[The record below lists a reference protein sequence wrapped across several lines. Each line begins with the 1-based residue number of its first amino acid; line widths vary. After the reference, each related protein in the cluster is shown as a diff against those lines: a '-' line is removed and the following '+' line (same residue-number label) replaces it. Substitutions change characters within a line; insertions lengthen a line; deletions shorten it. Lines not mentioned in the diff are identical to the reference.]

1 MKLYSIMSLNTEHI
15 DEICADIK
23 KQYESGVATCA
34 LFMIKLVPEGDP
46 AYDKATIE
54 GEKFKL
60 FRDRLATMGIRAG
73 ILVQCTIGH
82 GYPLD
87 HPFGFQAYVNLKDGE
102 PDNVVCPY
110 DEAAREHFKAQFATL
125 AALSP
130 EVIMVDDD
138 FRLMYRQGMGCTC
151 PLHMAALKKSLG
163 REIGREELR
172 AILKDKRHPDYRRT
186 HDLYVETQRDA
197 LLGMARSFRDGID
210 AVDDTLPGIFCS
222 VGHTTEF
229 GAEIGK
235 ILAGRG
241 NPTVVRLNNGNYTPE
256 GARYLSAISYRAA
269 QQSRILREGGADVI
283 LAETDT
289 CPHNR
294 YSTGVQSL
302 HAHFTASILE
312 GVAGAKHWITRLD
325 DSYEPASG
333 VAYRKKLSKYQ
344 GFYQALSDIAPTVR
358 WQGCRIPLPKEH
370 DYGFANDEWS
380 IPKPAWP
387 SCVLERFGVPIYFSA
402 EDGGAAF
409 LEGSTDL
416 YTKEEL
422 AAMCEGTLFVASD
435 AAAELVKMGFA
446 HQLGVEVKEHTGP
459 RASYERLPNG
469 NRCAAQMQVR
479 ELIPLNP
486 QVRADSTVCHL
497 KDATE
502 HIPLFPG
509 VAVYKKPNGKLS
521 VIFSG
526 SPRANFVYYE
536 AFSFLNESRKAQMVN
551 LLRESGNLPVYF
563 VGDEEV
569 YLKAG
574 TLPDG
579 SLLVALFNI
588 GLDPIDEICL
598 DCEKA
603 VTNVEYLDCDGKRQK
618 TKFHTEN
625 GRVTV
630 ARPLYTLEPVVLF
643 LT

>member
-1 MKLYSIMSLNTEHI
+1 MKLYSIMALDTKHV
-15 DEICADIK
+15 DEICADIRE
-23 KQYESGVATCA
+23 QYESGVATCA

-46 AYDKATIE
+46 AYDKAAIE

-87 HPFGFQAYVNLKDGE
+87 HPFGFQSYINLKDGE

-138 FRLMYRQGMGCTC
+138 FRLMYRQGMGCVC
-151 PLHMAALKKSLG
+151 PLHMAALQKSLG
-163 REIGREELR
+163 REISREELR
-172 AILKDKRHPDYRRT
+172 AILKDKRHPDYRKT
-186 HDLYVETQRDA
+186 HDAYVETQRDA

-222 VGHTTEF
+222 VGATTEF
-229 GAEIGK
+229 GAEIGR

-256 GARYLSAISYRAA
+256 GAHYLSSISYRAA
-269 QQSRILREGGADVI
+269 QQSRVLREGGVDVI

-294 YSTGVQSL
+294 YSTGAQSL
-302 HAHFTASILE
+302 HSHFTVSILE

-325 DSYEPASG
+325 DQFEPASG
-333 VAYRKKLSKYQ
+333 VAYRKKLSRYQ
-344 GFYQALSDIAPTVR
+344 GFYEALSGIAPTVR

-387 SCVLERFGVPIYFSA
+387 SCVLERLGLPIYFSA
-402 EDGGAAF
+402 ERGGAAF

-422 AAMCEGTLFVASD
+422 AEMCEDTLFVASD
-435 AAAELVKMGFA
+435 SAEQLVKMGFGDN
-446 HQLGVEVKEHTGP
+446 LGVDVKPWCGP
-459 RASYERLPNG
+459 RASYERLPGG
-469 NRCAAQMQVR
+469 NRCAAQLRVHQILPTK
-479 ELIPLNP
+479 EG
-486 QVRADSTVCHL
+486 VRADSTVCHL

-502 HIPLFPG
+502 EIPLFPG
-509 VAVYKKPNGKLS
+509 VAVYEKPNGKLS
-521 VIFSG
+521 VTFAG

-536 AFSFLNESRKAQMVN
+536 AFSFLNESRKAQMVS

-574 TLPDG
+574 SLPDG
-579 SLLVALFNI
+579 TLLVVLFNI
-588 GLDPIDEICL
+588 GLDPIDEITL
-598 DCEKA
+598 DCETS
-603 VTNVEYLDCDGKRQK
+603 VLGVEMLDCDGKRQK
-618 TKFHTEN
+618 VEFCAEN